1 MSAGDHDRFSAVK
14 DPREAN
20 FTRKYYFIIENRLCL
35 VLEVCEVEE
44 RASIFNQLKAK
55 IAEMEKDELHKS
67 KVLLMKRRQI
77 EDEKAL
83 LIKK

>member
-1 MSAGDHDRFSAVK
+1 MSKLKGVEKLETEIS
-14 DPREAN
+14 
-20 FTRKYYFIIENRLCL
+20 RKIQL
-35 VLEVCEVEE
+35 V
-44 RASIFNQLKAK
+44 NQLKAK